1 MVFYTY
7 VSLPTYY
14 ILPIFNP
21 IFNPLY
27 SIPHIQPLFSLCL
40 LFSMPSLCRLSLNLA
55 SPFIARLSRLL
66 RLLIYMPSPRALQFR
81 SEAPSLIGFKFNAP
95 EARLT
100 KPEKPPIINRRP
112 DQPNAYIV
120 PPSTYVPIPILPA
133 IIVFG
138 ISRSL
143 KVAITI
149 IDNQVT
155 PLPSTKQGR
164 SIGLDHR
171 SLRESIKVLNHLR

>member
-1 MVFYTY
+1 MISSCTLFFKWSFTPTFYYQLTTNFLY
-7 VSLPTYY
+7 STP
-14 ILPIFNP
+14 
-21 IFNPLY
+21 Y
-27 SIPHIQPLFSLCL
+27 SIPHIQPLFLLCL
-40 LFSMPSLCRLSLNLA
+40 SISMPSLCRLSLNLA

-81 SEAPSLIGFKFNAP
+81 SEAPSLIGFKFNTP

-120 PPSTYVPIPILPA
+120 PPSTYVPIPILLA
-133 IIVFG
+133 IIAFG

-143 KVAITI
+143 KVAII
-149 IDNQVT
+149 MIDNPDI
-155 PLPSTKQGR
+155 PLLSTK
-164 SIGLDHR
+164 
-171 SLRESIKVLNHLR
+171 